1 VSKCLALLVA
11 FLAAVAQG
19 GDHAVDLSGDFIS
32 MALVE
37 RGAGQKPRLAVFDT
51 DRARPRRTRHL
62 NWLEKLPEVAGQ
74 PRYKSVARER
84 VPAEA
89 AGFDVCRLD
98 PASPAQTLV
107 YLYAGGVRSFGGDG
121 LVGSDTL
128 LAHVRDDALPRIRL
142 CFDLF
147 KGEPPALLVP
157 RIDSVEIWRARTP
170 GRYVRDTALPV
181 EAGLRFWGQPLRGNE
196 PWPVQRLSLR
206 LEMPDVVA
214 ADYDGDGRTDL
225 CLCREDR
232 LSCHTQGAGGFAQK
246 PTHAQFFGLLSDEE
260 EKDNSLRVEC
270 RLVELTGDAR
280 IDLVLQKSQFNVSD
294 MRTALHL
301 YPQQAKG
308 GFPAKPA
315 QVLERSG
322 YFAFH
327 EYFDI
332 DGDRRTDIVAP
343 VASLSWTDIASIYL
357 SRKAEVEF
365 VYYRNTGGGAFAP
378 KPVSLHTVSF
388 PIDLK
393 NWNAILGVLPV
404 WSARFKKLA
413 ADKRQLLFFP
423 DKSAV
428 ELYTLE
434 GGVLSREPIWRHE
447 AELGSDIQRVDLDAD
462 GFHELVFA
470 YPKDAKRARRLLFVE
485 AQSP

>member
-1 VSKCLALLVA
+1 VSKSLALLAA
-11 FLAAVAQG
+11 FLGSTAQG
-19 GDHAVDLSGDFIS
+19 GDQAVDLPGDFIS
-32 MALVE
+32 MALLE
-37 RGAGQKPRLAVFDT
+37 RSAAQKPRLAVFDT

-62 NWLEKLPEVAGQ
+62 NWLEKLPELPGQ
-74 PRYKSVARER
+74 PRYRAVARER

-89 AGFDVCRLD
+89 AGFDACRLD
-98 PASPAQTLV
+98 PAKSEQTLV
-107 YLYAGGVRSFGGDG
+107 YLYDGGVRSFGGES
-121 LVGSDTL
+121 LVRADTL

-147 KGEPPALLVP
+147 AGEPPAIVLP
-157 RIDSVEIWRARTP
+157 RLDTVEIWRAKTP
-170 GRYVRDTALPV
+170 RRYERDTVLPV
-181 EAGLRFWGQPLRGNE
+181 EAGLRFWGQPLRGSE

-232 LSCHTQGAGGFAQK
+232 LACHAQGAEGFARK

-294 MRTALHL
+294 MRTALNV

-308 GFPAKPA
+308 GFASRPA
-315 QVLERSG
+315 QVVERSG
-322 YFAFH
+322 YFAFQ
-327 EYFDI
+327 EYFDV
-332 DGDRRTDIVAP
+332 DGDGLRDIVAP

-357 SRKAEVEF
+357 SRKAEIEF
-365 VYYRNTGGGAFAP
+365 LYYRNTGGGGFAP

-393 NWNAILGVLPV
+393 NWNAILGVLPI
-404 WSARFKKLA
+404 WSARLKSLP

-434 GGVLSREPIWRHE
+434 GGVLSRQPVWRHE
-447 AELGSDIQRVDLDAD
+447 AELGSDIQRIDLDAD
-462 GFHELVFA
+462 GFHELVVA
-470 YPKDAKRARRLLFVE
+470 YPRDPKRARRLLFVE
-485 AQSP
+485 AKSP